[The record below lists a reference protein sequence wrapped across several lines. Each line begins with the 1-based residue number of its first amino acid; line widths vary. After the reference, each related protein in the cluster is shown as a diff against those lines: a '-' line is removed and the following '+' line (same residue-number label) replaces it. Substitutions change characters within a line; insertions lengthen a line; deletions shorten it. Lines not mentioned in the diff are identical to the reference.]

1 MAITKEKITYQ
12 KYAGIYY
19 TDVVNYSDGAGE
31 LVCSKLVFT
40 SDIALIDT
48 RINEVFARHLRPEVV
63 LIKDKL

>member
-1 MAITKEKITYQ
+1 MPITVETVTYR
-12 KYAGIYY
+12 KYGGIYY
-19 TDVVNYSDGAGE
+19 TDIVNYSDGAGE